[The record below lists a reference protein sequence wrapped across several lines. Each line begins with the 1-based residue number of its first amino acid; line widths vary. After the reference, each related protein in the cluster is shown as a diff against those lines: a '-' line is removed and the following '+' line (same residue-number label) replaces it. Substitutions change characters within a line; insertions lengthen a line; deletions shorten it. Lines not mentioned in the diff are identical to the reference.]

1 MTFAAIAPENATGNF
16 TKVVQRIPVK
26 IVLEPE
32 QALLGQLRAGM
43 SVEASVDLQ
52 SPQHVQSAQR
62 EQHRKGGEGA

>member
-1 MTFAAIAPENATGNF
+1 
-16 TKVVQRIPVK
+16 VK

-52 SPQHVQSAQR
+52 RPQRVQSAQR
-62 EQHRKGGEGA
+62 ERHRTGGEGA